1 MKNTIE
7 NLVKNSLDKHEM
19 PYDAKAWDKLKN
31 NLPSSSNRILWT
43 SILTGSIAAISL
55 VAWFYFD
62 DTTPKTIV
70 ENPII
75 LTENKKS
82 ITTEEERNTVVKTE
96 DSNSNIGAVK
106 TNTLE
111 FKKEIESTPIAAAS
125 ESNDKMNT
133 SPKPVVEVNRS
144 EQPILTPSV
153 ADLWLAKAE
162 KSSAFVSATSICK
175 GESVVLKVNQLPE
188 KTNVTWVLDNG
199 TKVNGAK
206 ITLDLLETTSIKP
219 ILKHEQ
225 ITYNLEAIN
234 VVVNEP
240 IEPYLSVKESIKNT
254 KPYYVIENSSSEI
267 VSLSWLTKDGRTKA
281 NRLNFYG
288 LDKGNY
294 SYTVESV
301 DVNGCKF
308 KKEDYI
314 YVPTSYNLFAENT
327 FSPNGDGI
335 NESFIPRALQTR
347 DVGFKM
353 TIFDRSGTI
362 MYETTQSDQPWD
374 GTTFN
379 GSKAQ
384 IGNYMWVVTLINED
398 GHPERYSGAI
408 SILER

>member
-19 PYDAKAWDKLKN
+19 PYDSKAWGKLKD
-31 NLPSSSNRILWT
+31 NLPSSSNRALWT
-43 SILTGSIAAISL
+43 IFLTGSIAA
-55 VAWFYFD
+55 VALFALFYFD
-62 DTTPKTIV
+62 ETTPKTTI

-82 ITTEEERNTVVKTE
+82 AVSVDEIDVDVKKEVATIKTE
-96 DSNSNIGAVK
+96 SSKAKKVELKEEGQTTPLIV
-106 TNTLE
+106 TNEVSEKINVSHIALVDE
-111 FKKEIESTPIAAAS
+111 KKVEHPVH
-125 ESNDKMNT
+125 
-133 SPKPVVEVNRS
+133 SPS
-144 EQPILTPSV
+144 L
-153 ADLWLAKAE
+153 ADIWLAKAE

-234 VVVNEP
+234 IVVNEP

-294 SYTVESV
+294 SFTVESV
-301 DVNGCKF
+301 DINGCKF

-314 YVPTSYNLFAENT
+314 FVPTAYNLFAENT

-335 NESFIPRALQTR
+335 NETFIPRALQTR

-353 TIFDRSGTI
+353 TIFDRSGTVI
-362 MYETTQSDQPWD
+362 YETTQSDQPWD
-374 GTTFN
+374 GTTLN
-379 GSKAQ
+379 GSRAQ